1 MSTESKTAQ
10 LITKLI
16 RETAKGNVKWEVE
29 DAPRAL
35 NAETEQSV
43 PLYLQTEYKGKTLG
57 VFDLRTKYFTD
68 VDEYYWSEGVG
79 FCIVDDKRRVVW
91 ESRESSPA
99 LLDLFNTAREQAS
112 GIDEILDDLLG
123 DET

>member
-43 PLYLQTEYKGKTLG
+43 PLYLETEYKGKTLG

>member
-43 PLYLQTEYKGKTLG
+43 PLYLETEYKGKTLG

-68 VDEYYWSEGVG
+68 VNEYYWSEGVG
-79 FCIVDDKRRVVW
+79 FCIVDDRRRVVW

>member
-79 FCIVDDKRRVVW
+79 FCIVDDRRRVVW

>member
-68 VDEYYWSEGVG
+68 VNEYYWSEGVG
-79 FCIVDDKRRVVW
+79 FCIVDDRRRVVW